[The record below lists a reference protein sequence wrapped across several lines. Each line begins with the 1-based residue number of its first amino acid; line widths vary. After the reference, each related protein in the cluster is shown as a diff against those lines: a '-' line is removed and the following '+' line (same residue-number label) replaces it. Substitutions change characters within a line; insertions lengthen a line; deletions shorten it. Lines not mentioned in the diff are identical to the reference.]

1 MQWVGL
7 SPSLVARHKGPLK
20 VETKDGC
27 SNAPVGISSL
37 MVVVMIETHSVNNWY
52 LMVFF
57 ILYRISICPF
67 LYLYKPFVFGPILHI
82 ADWKDGVRDNFF
94 ARISCLFKFYFH
106 FYLLSTDTDLEY
118 TILFRANV
126 YVKIYNDNTI
136 RTSPS
141 VYYYSFDIHYKW
153 AAYTGTQNGIDIFN
167 FDIHT
172 YAM

>member
-1 MQWVGL
+1 MAYVTILLLASHVFL
-7 SPSLVARHKGPLK
+7 S
-20 VETKDGC
+20 
-27 SNAPVGISSL
+27 
-37 MVVVMIETHSVNNWY
+37 
-52 LMVFF
+52 F
-57 ILYRISICPF
+57 IFISIWFP
-67 LYLYKPFVFGPILHI
+67 L
-82 ADWKDGVRDNFF
+82 
-94 ARISCLFKFYFH
+94 
-106 FYLLSTDTDLEY
+106 TDLEY